1 MGSKFQHA
9 NPWIALAAMMFYIFM
24 FEISLGPIFW
34 VMISEIFPLRARA
47 KAMAVCT
54 MFNWMFNFFVSF
66 WFLDLVKAIGQA
78 ETFWLYA
85 LFGVGA
91 IIFFAWKVPETKNRS
106 LEQIEREVHG
116 EAQVT
121 GQQLRDRRQ
130 QRRDRAAERR
140 SGGSSHGS
148 PLPH

>member
-1 MGSKFQHA
+1 
-9 NPWIALAAMMFYIFM
+9 
-24 FEISLGPIFW
+24 
-34 VMISEIFPLRARA
+34 
-47 KAMAVCT
+47 
-54 MFNWMFNFFVSF
+54 
-66 WFLDLVKAIGQA
+66 
-78 ETFWLYA
+78 
-85 LFGVGA
+85 LFGVAA

-140 SGGSSHGS
+140 SGGGPKHDA
-148 PLPH
+148 PLTH